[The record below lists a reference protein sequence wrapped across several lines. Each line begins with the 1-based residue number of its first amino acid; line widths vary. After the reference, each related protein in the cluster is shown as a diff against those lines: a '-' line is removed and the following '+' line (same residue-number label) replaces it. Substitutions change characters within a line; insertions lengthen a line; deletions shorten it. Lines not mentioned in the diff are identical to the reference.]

1 MMFKSVAAVA
11 FLAVASHAL
20 ADEAATFKMSA
31 RELFGMGR
39 RQTDTG
45 YTPTDTF
52 CGMGATCAEACGA
65 GFEMCAS
72 NDNSI
77 HCFNAQAKQICCPD
91 GSGNSC
97 DAGYFCAGTVANGAT
112 ICCLNGQSLDE
123 CAKSHNVTGALTSQ
137 VPKPTTTTTI
147 SSSSSTSSSSILS
160 NTTTSY
166 SVAHNSTSA
175 YSTGAYTTCTST
187 LEPVQTY
194 PAANTTTKVAPTSTP
209 TPTVVPVSAGA
220 LAGPAGALVAFAAV
234 AFAALL

>member
-1 MMFKSVAAVA
+1 MMFKSVTAVA

-91 GSGNSC
+91 GSGSEFC
-97 DAGYFCAGTVANGAT
+97 PRALIVLFFLADASDLAKTRAMPAT
-112 ICCLNGQSLDE
+112 SAPVLSPTAPPSAVSMASRWMSAPSL
-123 CAKSHNVTGALTSQ
+123 
-137 VPKPTTTTTI
+137 
-147 SSSSSTSSSSILS
+147 
-160 NTTTSY
+160 TTS
-166 SVAHNSTSA
+166 
-175 YSTGAYTTCTST
+175 
-187 LEPVQTY
+187 
-194 PAANTTTKVAPTSTP
+194 PAP
-209 TPTVVPVSAGA
+209 
-220 LAGPAGALVAFAAV
+220 
-234 AFAALL
+234 